1 MCLFLCANLT
11 AQQLLQP
18 TIDRSW
24 RRSLNLCVWHADD
37 PPEGSVLMSNRPA
50 ASLRVSERPAAP
62 NRGNSIAVP
71 PIAAQEWSTSSDE
84 SAELRDQATNAL
96 AEAWG
101 RLRRWFR
108 GRL

>member
-11 AQQLLQP
+11 AQHLLQP

-24 RRSLNLCVWHADD
+24 RSSLKLCVWHADD
-37 PPEGSVLMSNRPA
+37 EHGSFISQRNQTNAPA
-50 ASLRVSERPAAP
+50 RIAERLALP
-62 NRGNSIAVP
+62 NCRKSIDILPVADQP
-71 PIAAQEWSTSSDE
+71 CSTGADD